1 MIAIYN
7 KQINFVLFFFSYKTN
22 DLLYVLRP

>member
-7 KQINFVLFFFSYKTN
+7 KQINFVFLFFYYKTN
-22 DLLYVLRP
+22 DLVTAKQ